1 MSGNISDPKT
11 TSPQCLLMSSIQIH
25 LDGGSEG
32 KGALGCAVM
41 KEYLWWHFILERYD
55 LQNSGVIVQI
65 VQAH

>member
-1 MSGNISDPKT
+1 M
-11 TSPQCLLMSSIQIH
+11 
-25 LDGGSEG
+25 GGSEG

-55 LQNSGVIVQI
+55 LQNSGLIVQI